1 VLLGKRAV
9 CGKKEVKTLVKETLH
24 IQKSDERGYLR
35 LAFDVPPDTERI
47 DVSVSYPGCVSAR
60 NDAFTIES
68 AESVIDLALE
78 SPDGRLFGAAGSNR
92 EGVYVSPLGSSAGFL
107 AEELPT
113 GTWRVLAGAYHVPD
127 GGVDVAYE
135 IGLTPKRR
143 RLFRGDT
150 HAHTDASDGAFALD
164 TLADLARQSGLDFLF
179 ITDHNNVSNPPA
191 RADITLLPGVEWTH
205 YQGHAGLLG
214 VSAPLPGAYDTRGVE
229 ETRRFLQAAQDGG
242 ALVSL
247 NHPFCPLV
255 PWLWPF
261 EVPHGALEV
270 WNGVMSERN
279 ERAVAYWQSELVKG
293 ARIPALGGSDYH
305 RPGLFGS
312 IATPCTMVYASSR
325 SRADILAAL
334 QRGDCIVSYQ
344 PDGPTADVECLRGGE
359 RVSFGGVAEAGAP
372 VTFLFDGLRGGDEIR
387 LITDRGAETVAAPS
401 GAASA
406 ELTRVFGGCRFV
418 RAEVSRVYAPGLPP
432 RKALLP
438 TPVYFD

>member
-1 VLLGKRAV
+1 MR
-9 CGKKEVKTLVKETLH
+9 TLH
-24 IQKSDERGYLR
+24 IDKNDERGFLR
-35 LAFDVPPDTERI
+35 LAFNVPPDTERI
-47 DVSVSYPGCVSAR
+47 DVNASYPGCVSVR
-60 NDAFTIES
+60 DGAFTIES
-68 AESVIDLALE
+68 AECVIDLALE

-92 EGVYVSPLGSSAGFL
+92 ESVYVSPLGSSEGFL
-107 AEELPT
+107 AEELPA
-113 GTWRVLAGAYHVPD
+113 GTWHVIAGAYHVPD

-135 IGLTPKRR
+135 IELAPKRR

-150 HAHTDASDGAFALD
+150 HVHTNASDGAFAPD
-164 TLADLARQSGLDFLF
+164 TLADLACQSGLDFLF
-179 ITDHNNVSNPPA
+179 ITDHNNVSTPPA

-205 YQGHAGLLG
+205 YQGHAGFLG
-214 VSAPLPGAYDTRGVE
+214 VSAPLPGAYDTRGAE

-261 EVPHGALEV
+261 DVPHGALEV

-279 ERAVAYWQSELVKG
+279 ERAVAYWHGELSKG

-312 IATPCTMVYASSR
+312 IATPCTMVYAPSR

-334 QRGDCIVSYQ
+334 KRGDCIVSYL
-344 PDGPTADVECLRGGE
+344 PDGPTADVDCQRGGQ
-359 RVSFGGVAEAGAP
+359 RVSFGGAAQAGAT
-372 VTFLFDGLRGGDEIR
+372 VTFTFDGLCGGDEIR
-387 LITDRGAETVAAPS
+387 LITDCGSETAVCPA

-406 ELTRVFGGCRFV
+406 VLTRAFGGCRFV

-432 RKALLP
+432 MKALL
-438 TPVYFD
+438 TNPVYFD